1 MNLIFY
7 RGLVALALTGL
18 TLLWL
23 EPSLYPD
30 ASSVIRVTAT
40 LYFGLLLMQGLLHW
54 RMHLAEASSLLL
66 FQFASDVLGA
76 SLLVYA
82 TDGLAS
88 PFSFL
93 LGLIVLASGTRGR
106 VMMPVLVSLLACTG
120 YLAAVYT
127 HAAQQVLPLDAAA
140 ALHVLLQVSAILLVG
155 GVMAF
160 IARRHAGLR
169 SAGDL
174 ALRQHRKLKGL
185 HSRVMSAMSEGV
197 IVLDGRL
204 QPYEMNA
211 AARYLLSSG
220 QVSDALL
227 VAQLLVDIPDLRQW
241 FGEDRRQDFHAELR
255 RGEHNLLLTA
265 KAMDSSGGLPDDP
278 SWLLTLVDISDM
290 RRLEAKLIEQEKMA
304 ALGQMSAMLAHEI
317 RNPIQTMAQGLE
329 LMKLDVEH
337 RQTVQDIL
345 RDEML
350 RLNRLVNMMLDYSKP
365 LEVSPES
372 VEMAAV
378 MEAAVQ
384 QADLE
389 NRSVHWHC
397 EVDELWLD
405 PDHFRLV
412 LDNLLS
418 NALKKRAPDSPVDVS
433 LSAAASG
440 WLLRVCNRGGLPGE
454 VRGRLFQPYVS
465 GSASGIGLGL
475 STVKQVCEVNG
486 WTVDV
491 DEDDDQVCF
500 VVMGGARDAVE
511 KERMHG

>member
-1 MNLIFY
+1 MNLILY
-7 RGLVALALTGL
+7 RGLVALALAGL
-18 TLLWL
+18 ILLWM

-30 ASSVIRVTAT
+30 AGRVIRVTAG
-40 LYFGLLLMQGLLHW
+40 LYFGLLLLQGLLYW
-54 RMHLAEASSLLL
+54 RMYLPEAPLIL
-66 FQFASDVLGA
+66 FYFASDVLAA

-88 PFSFL
+88 PFSLL
-93 LGLIVLASGTRGR
+93 LGLIVLASGTLGR
-106 VMMPVLVSLLACTG
+106 VMMPVMVSLLACMG

-127 HAAQQVLPLDAAA
+127 HAAQHELLLDAAD

-160 IARRHAGLR
+160 ISRRHAGLR

-174 ALRQHRKLKGL
+174 AVRQHRKLKGL

-211 AARYLLSSG
+211 AARDLLASG
-220 QVSDALL
+220 HLSDAAL
-227 VAQLLVDIPDLRQW
+227 VGQLLAEAPKLHQW
-241 FGEDRRQDFHAELR
+241 LAEEGNQDFHAEFTH
-255 RGEHNLLLTA
+255 GELSLLLTA
-265 KAMDSSGGLPDDP
+265 KAMGSSAASLDDP

-290 RRLEAKLIEQEKMA
+290 RRLEGKLIEQEKMA

-329 LMKLDVEH
+329 LMKVDIEH

-365 LEVSPES
+365 LEVSPAS
-372 VEMAAV
+372 VQMTAV
-378 MEAAVQ
+378 MEAGVQ

-389 NRSVHWHC
+389 NRSIHWHC
-397 EVDELWLD
+397 GVDELYID
-405 PDHFRLV
+405 SDHFRLV

-418 NALKKRAPDSPVDVS
+418 NAMKNRSPDSSVDVS
-433 LSAAASG
+433 LSAVENG
-440 WLLRVCNRGGLPGE
+440 WQLRVCNQGALPHEMRGH
-454 VRGRLFQPYVS
+454 LFEPYVS
-465 GSASGIGLGL
+465 GSASGVGLGL
-475 STVKQVCEVNG
+475 STVKQVCDVND
-486 WTVDV
+486 WVVDV
-491 DEDDDQVCF
+491 EEHGDQVCF
-500 VVMGGARDAVE
+500 VVMGRVRDADE